1 MDGVQVREET
11 PDDVRAIDVVNLS
24 AFQGENE
31 AKFVTAL
38 RRSPAFIPELSLVA
52 ELNGR
57 IVGHILLSAVML
69 MGKSGEKK
77 VLALGP
83 MSVVPSQSH
92 RGIGTALVRAAVTKA
107 GSLGYAGIVVV
118 GEPEFYRKLGF
129 ESASKWGLRTS
140 LPLAAD
146 LVTAIELIAGALN
159 GGGLVRYPE
168 LFLDLYAP
176 ARQ

>member
-11 PDDVRAIDVVNLS
+11 PEDVRAIDVVNLS

-38 RRSPAFIPELSLVA
+38 RHSAAFIPEFSLVA

-57 IVGHILLSAVML
+57 IVGHILLSTL
-69 MGKSGEKK
+69 TSMGKAGEKNA
-77 VLALGP
+77 LALAP

-92 RGIGTALVRAAVTKA
+92 RGIGSALVRAAVAKA
-107 GSLGYAGIVVV
+107 GSLGYAGIIVV

-129 ESASKWGLRTS
+129 SPASKWGLRTS
-140 LPLAAD
+140 LPVAEE
-146 LVTAIELIAGALN
+146 LVTAIELIAGAF
-159 GGGLVRYPE
+159 GGGGVVRYPE

>member
-1 MDGVQVREET
+1 MDGVRVREET
-11 PDDVRAIDVVNLS
+11 PEDVRAIDVVNLS
-24 AFQGENE
+24 AFQGETE
-31 AKFVTAL
+31 AKFVTAI
-38 RRSPAFIPELSLVA
+38 RKSAAFIPELSLVA

-57 IVGHILLSAVML
+57 IVGHILLSVVGL
-69 MGKSGEKK
+69 LGSGGEKK
-77 VLALGP
+77 VLALAP

-129 ESASKWGLRTS
+129 ESAAKWALRTS
-140 LPLAAD
+140 LPVAD
-146 LVTAIELIAGALN
+146 ELVTAVELVSGSFA
-159 GGGLVRYPE
+159 GGGTIRFPE
-168 LFLDLYAP
+168 LYLDLYAP

>member
-11 PDDVRAIDVVNLS
+11 PEDVRAIDVVNLS

-38 RRSPAFIPELSLVA
+38 RQSAAFIPELSLVA

-69 MGKSGEKK
+69 MGKDSEKK
-77 VLALGP
+77 ILALAP

-92 RGIGTALVRAAVTKA
+92 RGIGSALVRAAVTKA
-107 GSLGYAGIVVV
+107 GSLGYAGIVAV

-129 ESASKWGLRTS
+129 EPANRWGLRTS
-140 LPLAAD
+140 LPVAED
-146 LVTAIELIAGALN
+146 WVTAIELIAGALN

>member
-11 PDDVRAIDVVNLS
+11 PEDVRAIDVVNLS

-38 RRSPAFIPELSLVA
+38 RQSATFIPELSLVA

-69 MGKSGEKK
+69 IGRGSEKK
-77 VLALGP
+77 ILALAP

-107 GSLGYAGIVVV
+107 GSLGYAGIMAV

-129 ESASKWGLRTS
+129 EPANRWDLRTS
-140 LPLAAD
+140 LPVADD
-146 LVTAIELIAGALN
+146 LVTAIELIAGALK

-168 LFLDLYAP
+168 LFVDLYAP